1 MVLPV
6 VQFNAHKKGKKGLTV
21 FYNCKLHN
29 FVSGSRVYTC
39 IQITLYYFI
48 NQLWPAFAKQ
58 KAREVSLIIVY
69 IGVCLLCAEPSVP
82 LEAKGQM
89 FFFFSVFGAIMT
101 LRQCAEEFCLFRFQD
116 LCYQMMSGVFSY
128 VQPVCRK
135 IFNRNAGHDM
145 QLWIHFRIVIQ
156 KLREYFSLRGG
167 SVNLPLGLSGMY
179 IHPPDNPK
187 PG

>member
-89 FFFFSVFGAIMT
+89 FFFF
-101 LRQCAEEFCLFRFQD
+101 FCFWRDHDFKT
-116 LCYQMMSGVFSY
+116 
-128 VQPVCRK
+128 VCR
-135 IFNRNAGHDM
+135 
-145 QLWIHFRIVIQ
+145 RI
-156 KLREYFSLRGG
+156 
-167 SVNLPLGLSGMY
+167 LPLSLPRSLLSNDVRC
-179 IHPPDNPK
+179 IQLCTTSLQEDI
-187 PG
+187 

>member
-1 MVLPV
+1 
-6 VQFNAHKKGKKGLTV
+6 
-21 FYNCKLHN
+21 
-29 FVSGSRVYTC
+29 
-39 IQITLYYFI
+39 
-48 NQLWPAFAKQ
+48 
-58 KAREVSLIIVY
+58 
-69 IGVCLLCAEPSVP
+69 
-82 LEAKGQM
+82 
-89 FFFFSVFGAIMT
+89 MT

-116 LCYQMMSGVFSY
+116 LCYQMMSGVYSY

-167 SVNLPLGLSGMY
+167 SVNLPLRLSGMY